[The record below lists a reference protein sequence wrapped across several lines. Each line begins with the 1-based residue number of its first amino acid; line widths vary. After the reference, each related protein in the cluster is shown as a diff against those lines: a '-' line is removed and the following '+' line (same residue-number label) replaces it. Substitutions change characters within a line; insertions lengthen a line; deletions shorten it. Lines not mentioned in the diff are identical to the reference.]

1 MRRILPIRR
10 GSRGSTLILVLM
22 MVPLFLIPL
31 VGLAIDGTMLFIVQ
45 AKLSSAADGAV
56 LGAGRLLGTTANTT
70 EIAGEFLNVNFPA
83 GYWGSSNLQSN
94 ITSTDSLGTHTI
106 AITASVQVPLLF
118 MRVLGQSASTV
129 AATATATRRDTRV
142 VLVLDRSGSMNN
154 TDPISGLNVC
164 TTMLSSAEEFTGM
177 FTPGTDEL
185 GLVVLQGSALVAYPE
200 TRPYDNSPASA
211 GGPDTN
217 FATSSTAGPM
227 FTQISSIVCGGGT
240 ATPEALSLAYIEL
253 QKAHNRDL
261 SNNGVDDDMNS
272 IVLFTDGVA
281 DSIAVSPNS
290 SQSPQISV
298 ISNSSGCTYKST
310 TNTADTMMG
319 WMAAPGSPPS
329 WGTSQGLYRLSAYDN
344 SRTLTSWLQN
354 PTADETESLPT
365 AALSGCSQLGNNNSN
380 FTLGNLTK
388 IPPFDIYGNST
399 TGNAYINSSLDYNGT
414 SYNPNSPTSGYQ
426 VALAAWNATDNV
438 GQTIRSQN
446 SMGPITIYTIGY
458 TGNGG
463 TDAALLKRLAN
474 TQDSTS
480 YNPSQQT
487 GLYIQV
493 NSADQLSSAFMAVAS
508 SMLRLSK

>member
-1 MRRILPIRR
+1 MRRFLPNRR
-10 GSRGSTLILVLM
+10 GTRGSTLILVLM
-22 MVPLFLIPL
+22 MLPLFLIPL

-45 AKLSSAADGAV
+45 TKLSSAADGAV

-106 AITASVQVPLLF
+106 AISTSVQVPLLF
-118 MRVLGQSASTV
+118 MRVLGQSYSIVGAN
-129 AATATATRRDTRV
+129 ATATRRDTRV
-142 VLVLDRSGSMNN
+142 VLILDRSGSMNT

-200 TRPYDNSPASA
+200 TRPYNNSPTSS
-211 GGPDTN
+211 GGPDTG

-227 FTQISSIVCGGGT
+227 FTQISTIVCGGGT

-261 SNNGVDDDMNS
+261 NTNGVDNDMNS

-290 SQSPQISV
+290 AQSPNISV
-298 ISNSSGCTYKST
+298 VSSGSGCTYKST
-310 TNTADTMMG
+310 TVTADTMMG
-319 WMAAPGSPPS
+319 WMAAPGNPPS
-329 WGTSQGLYRLSAYDN
+329 WGTSQGLYLLSAY
-344 SRTLTSWLQN
+344 SSAYSLTNWLKNPTGDEVESN
-354 PTADETESLPT
+354 PTA
-365 AALSGCSQLGNNNSN
+365 AVSGCSSLGNNGN
-380 FTLGNLTK
+380 FTLNGLSK
-388 IPPFDIYGNST
+388 IPPYDIYGNST
-399 TGNAYINSSLDYNGT
+399 SGNAYINSTLDYNGT
-414 SYNPNSPTSGYQ
+414 AYNPNAPTTGYQ

-438 GQTIRSQN
+438 GQTIRAQTAI
-446 SMGPITIYTIGY
+446 GPITIYTIGY
-458 TGNGG
+458 TGDGG
-463 TDAALLKRLAN
+463 TDSALLKRLAN

-480 YNPSQQT
+480 YNPSEQT
-487 GLYIQV
+487 GLYVQV
-493 NSADQLSSAFMAVAS
+493 DSADQLSSAFMQVAS